1 MSKYSKQYYRA
12 ILDRNREYEKM
23 IPTMK
28 VNPTSIAESKK
39 GDLYFTSKSQHVVLR
54 VEFKDK
60 GSNVDIARTGSPG
73 TGDETCWAHVRDGWE
88 SIAPSL
94 IALVC
99 HFQPA
104 RVFSGNGKCVRPT
117 SVIAMMGS
125 DVHDRLSLARQGSR
139 YLLFRP

>member
-1 MSKYSKQYYRA
+1 
-12 ILDRNREYEKM
+12 
-23 IPTMK
+23 MK

-60 GSNVDIARTGSPG
+60 GSNVEVIAGTGSPG
-73 TGDETCWAHVRDGWE
+73 TGDETCWALHVRDGWE

-104 RVFSGNGKCVRPT
+104 RVFSCRVNKCRCDDGFRCT
-117 SVIAMMGS
+117 
-125 DVHDRLSLARQGSR
+125 HDRLSLARQGSR